1 MTCVRTCVGI
11 YVGTCAGTCVVTCVR
26 TCMGTCARTCRRDLQ
41 GDLSGDLSRN
51 KCGDLRSNLYWRSK
65 EVLGGHKRPHRRFQE
80 VPGTLGHFW
89 RNLAAPI
96 VQFGHVLIKFLV
108 TFLNTIHEY
117 YLEPYYLE
125 ADLSIANLM
134 NNLT

>member
-1 MTCVRTCVGI
+1 
-11 YVGTCAGTCVVTCVR
+11 
-26 TCMGTCARTCRRDLQ
+26 MGTCTRTCRRDLH

-51 KCGDLRSNLYWRSK
+51 KCWRSK

-80 VPGTLGHFW
+80 VSGTLGHFW